1 MIDNGSANVIR
12 NMRAWGAMKMAG
24 IDGLGR
30 LTAAEAATKA
40 KAEAPWQPNYKP
52 PRPMKYT
59 GNARQG
65 LYGRWR
71 AMDKVIELGHRV
83 TYGVH
88 LELGFNGRFSI
99 LEPTINAIKNAWFV
113 NVKRIMEH

>member
-1 MIDNGSANVIR
+1 MRDNGISNVIR
-12 NMRAWGAMKMAG
+12 NLRKWEAKKMAG

-30 LTAAEAATKA
+30 LTAAEAAAKS
-40 KAEAPWQPNYKP
+40 KAEAKWTD
-52 PRPMKYT
+52 RT

-71 AMDKVIELGHRV
+71 KEDKVIEHGHRIS
-83 TYGVH
+83 YGVH

-99 LEPTINAIKNAWFV
+99 LEPTINAIKNKWWQ
-113 NVKRIMEH
+113 NVKRII